1 MTVTVRLFAV
11 MAQSAETRLVTLDVP
26 EHSNASAI
34 RHQLHQRFPQMP
46 WPTGTMLAINQ
57 EYAGEQTPLSEGD
70 EVAII
75 PPVSG
80 G

>member
-1 MTVTVRLFAV
+1 MNIRVRLFAQMTAAAGAGEV
-11 MAQSAETRLVTLDVP
+11 LLEVP
-26 EHSNASAI
+26 AGARAGSVRELLAA
-34 RHQLHQRFPQMP
+34 RFKGLK
-46 WPTGTMLAINQ
+46 WPAGTMLALNQ
-57 EYAGEQTPLSEGD
+57 EYAGPEALLHEGD

>member
-1 MTVTVRLFAV
+1 MTIQVKLFAV
-11 MAQSAETRLVTLDVP
+11 MAQRAGVREVGLELPNNS
-26 EHSNASAI
+26 SASAV
-34 RHQLHQRFPQMP
+34 RAAVLQKFPDLS
-46 WPTGTMLAINQ
+46 WPAGTMLAVNQ
-57 EYAGEQTPLSEGD
+57 EYAGPETALRDGD

>member
-1 MTVTVRLFAV
+1 MVVRIRLFAV
-11 MAQSAETRLVTLDVP
+11 MAQMAGAGSVMLELPDGSPVQ
-26 EHSNASAI
+26 AI
-34 RHQLHQRFPQMP
+34 RPALERQFAKMA
-46 WPTGTMLAINQ
+46 WPAGTMLAVNQ
-57 EYAGEQTPLSEGD
+57 EYAGENVILQSGD